1 MAKKSKL
8 LAALDAHKGRDY
20 QAEKRKAQ
28 VKAAEKRKRQ
38 KISQANEADE
48 EPEEVGEDV
57 AAHIDEDKEN
67 AAAQPQKDTFAH
79 FSDDDNEDGDDED
92 ADAGFTNGT
101 IPQPSVPM
109 DASASEAEA
118 DSDVPLSDLEG
129 SDLEDTIPYQKMT
142 INNGPALVASTTRI
156 AVVKSPSTPFHHHN
170 SLISSLPPT
179 STSIPD
185 PNDDLTRELEFYRIA
200 RTSVL
205 EARKLLKAA
214 GIPFSRPADYF
225 AEMVKTDEHMT
236 KVKQKMYDS
245 AAGKKAAEE
254 ARKLRDAKKFGKQV
268 QIAKEQE
275 RAREKR
281 NTLDRVKELKRS
293 MSLCPFAAPFTFVKS
308 ARLTKYVCTERKGA
322 ISEKTHEGNLD
333 DDLFQTVNVEAPA
346 AKDRSGRERG
356 PGFNAKRQKRDQKY
370 GFGGK
375 KRHSKSGDAASS
387 GDMRGFSAARMKGK
401 PVKAKRPGKSRRAA
415 TR

>member
-170 SLISSLPPT
+170 SLIARILPHR
-179 STSIPD
+179 PD
-185 PNDDLTRELEFYRIA
+185 NRA
-200 RTSVL
+200 RSPETAESG
-205 EARKLLKAA
+205 RYPLLKTGRLFRRNGQDGRAHDE
-214 GIPFSRPADYF
+214 GQ
-225 AEMVKTDEHMT
+225 AEDVRLCGGQEGRRRG
-236 KVKQKMYDS
+236 
-245 AAGKKAAEE
+245 A
-254 ARKLRDAKKFGKQV
+254 
-268 QIAKEQE
+268 QIA
-275 RAREKR
+275 
-281 NTLDRVKELKRS
+281 
-293 MSLCPFAAPFTFVKS
+293 
-308 ARLTKYVCTERKGA
+308 
-322 ISEKTHEGNLD
+322 
-333 DDLFQTVNVEAPA
+333 
-346 AKDRSGRERG
+346 
-356 PGFNAKRQKRDQKY
+356 
-370 GFGGK
+370 
-375 KRHSKSGDAASS
+375 
-387 GDMRGFSAARMKGK
+387 
-401 PVKAKRPGKSRRAA
+401 
-415 TR
+415 